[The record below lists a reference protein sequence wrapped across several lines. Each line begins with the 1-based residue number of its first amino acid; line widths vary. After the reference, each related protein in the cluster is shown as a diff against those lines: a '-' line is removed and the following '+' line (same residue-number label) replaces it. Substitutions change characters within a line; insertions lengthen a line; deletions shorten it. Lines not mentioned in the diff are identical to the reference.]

1 MCVLGLGPLYWG
13 FFTRLWDMGA
23 SNLHLV
29 DDDGRP
35 LPQRVVTYV
44 QRIAPIVASRFSIK
58 CDPAE
63 LSNSLEHEAQKISRV
78 EPGKSDESL
87 RRLTWRG
94 LINGAINAVR
104 KTQRRREDSL
114 SSDAL
119 RNLTGIKGYD
129 PETELILAER
139 RQALLAA
146 LANLSE
152 RDQKYLRLRAQQF
165 SDADIAAHMNLSKS
179 ALAQLKHR
187 LKLRLIAQGVLPK

>member
-1 MCVLGLGPLYWG
+1 
-13 FFTRLWDMGA
+13 MGS

-29 DDDGRP
+29 DGEGRP
-35 LPQRVVTYV
+35 LPERVVTYV
-44 QRIAPIVASRFSIK
+44 QRIAPVIATRFSLK

-63 LSNSLEHEAQKISRV
+63 LSNSLEHEAQKIARV

-87 RRLTWRG
+87 RRLTWKG

-119 RNLTGIKGYD
+119 RNLTGIKGHD

-152 RDQKYLRLRAQQF
+152 RDQEYLRLRAQQF
-165 SDADIAAHMNLSKS
+165 SDADIAAHMKLSKT

-187 LKLRLIAQGVLPK
+187 LRLRLIAQGVLPK

>member
-1 MCVLGLGPLYWG
+1 
-13 FFTRLWDMGA
+13 MGA

>member
-1 MCVLGLGPLYWG
+1 
-13 FFTRLWDMGA
+13 MGS

-29 DDDGRP
+29 DDEGRP
-35 LPQRVVTYV
+35 LPDRVVTYV
-44 QRIAPIVASRFSIK
+44 QRIAPVIATRFSIK

-63 LSNSLEHEAQKISRV
+63 LSNSLEHEAQKIARV
-78 EPGKSDESL
+78 EAGKSDESL

-94 LINGAINAVR
+94 LFNGAITAVR

-114 SSDAL
+114 SSDAF
-119 RNLTGIKGYD
+119 RNLTGIKGHD
-129 PETELILAER
+129 PEAELILAER
-139 RQALLAA
+139 RRALLAA

-152 RDQKYLRLRAQQF
+152 RDQEYLRLRAQQF
-165 SDADIAAHMNLSKS
+165 SDADIAAYMKISNT